1 MYSGGNT
8 MNCLIC
14 NADAHE
20 FHNGFDGIECECHH
34 CGHYAISDALLRA
47 RHGRHFDV
55 FHTRVLLAV
64 LRGEHPHAV
73 PVITEANVYWQSLQ
87 A

>member
-1 MYSGGNT
+1 MFGGDA

-20 FHNGFDGIECECHH
+20 FHNGFEGIECECHH
-34 CGHYAISDALLRA
+34 CGHYAITDALLKI

-55 FHTRVLLAV
+55 FDTRVLLAV

-73 PVITEANVYWQSLQ
+73 PVITEANVYWQRLL